1 MNTNPQYVVWKPV
14 ITEEATI
21 RARSNNQYV
30 FKVDPRANKNQ
41 IREAI
46 ERIFPNVKVVRVNTM
61 KYEGKMSGHRGRS
74 LPGRRKSW
82 KKAIITLRAG
92 DSIELF

>member
-21 RARSNNQYV
+21 KTQASNQYI
-30 FKVDPRANKNQ
+30 FKVDPRANKHQ

-46 ERIFPNVKVVRVNTM
+46 ERIFPNIKVVRVNTM
-61 KYEGKMSGHRGRS
+61 NYEGKLAGQRGRT
-74 LPGRRKSW
+74 LPGRRKNW

-92 DSIELF
+92 DSIDLF

>member
-1 MNTNPQYVVWKPV
+1 MNTSPQYVVWKPV

-21 RARSNNQYV
+21 KTRSINQYI
-30 FKVDPRANKNQ
+30 FKVDPRANKKQ
-41 IREAI
+41 IRDAI

-61 KYEGKMSGHRGRS
+61 NYEGKLAGQRGRAV
-74 LPGRRKSW
+74 PGRRKNW
-82 KKAIITLRAG
+82 KKAIITLRDG